1 MLKARP
7 KQDLRPR
14 VLPWSN
20 AVTPNDGFGEN
31 QGINDNNDGTVSKV
45 VLNQG
50 IKDTGINGADSTEL
64 VYDHKDT
71 PGTKTTCTNGI
82 EDTSMEVTYNELYNT
97 NQATNLYSVQVEYVG
112 PTQTPQNTEPL
123 N

>member
-1 MLKARP
+1 MSKARP
-7 KQDLRPR
+7 KQDL
-14 VLPWSN
+14 N

-31 QGINDNNDGTVSKV
+31 HGINDNNDGTVSKV
-45 VLNQG
+45 ALNQG
-50 IKDTGINGADSTEL
+50 IKDTGINRADSTKL

-71 PGTKTTCTNGI
+71 PCTKTTCTNGI
-82 EDTSMEVTYNELYNT
+82 EDTSMEVTYNELYNST
-97 NQATNLYSVQVEYVG
+97 NQAANLYSVQVEYVG